1 MLLSLLSA
9 AVLAQLS
16 LAAIHEISVG
26 GLKPDG
32 TPNLAFYPNNIKAE
46 NDDIVRFKFNV
57 KNHTA
62 TQSSFDEPCA
72 KLKNAYGQVIG
83 FDSGFMPVS
92 DPYGFLPT
100 FEVTVNSTD
109 PVWVYCRQVNPPN
122 PTHCQSGM
130 VMAINAQDEGKT
142 FDKFLT
148 NAKASKAQDTTTSA
162 YVAYSSTSSSWVS
175 GNTETVTVTET
186 ITETTTVEES
196 WTSSAYWPDAP
207 ASTWAANP
215 ATHTITVG
223 GKDAGF
229 VYSPSNIT
237 AQLGEKVTFIFMQKN
252 HTVTQSS
259 FNDPCRKIS
268 ETSYPPVYGF
278 DSGFMPVADNAT
290 YFPNFTI
297 TVNDT
302 NPIWVFCQQ
311 QAANFSHCGV
321 GMVAAINAN
330 PFSDKSFA
338 AFQQLAVTKNGT
350 GFVNQFGN
358 LTAPPAPSYTDYPGT
373 YGSSSGKSVQNLNAL
388 ADTDTDSSS
397 ADKITTLVNT
407 YAPAALGL
415 LAGAIALLIALIAIG
430 VALLRRIKRNEGPRH
445 FMPSTSYQTV
455 PLTVPHF
462 TEMKDG
468 AHEYEEPRY
477 SDRDV

>member
-9 AVLAQLS
+9 AALAPLS

-46 NDDIVRFKFNV
+46 KDDIVRFRFNV

-72 KLKNAYGQVIG
+72 KLKNEYGQVIG

-92 DPYGFLPT
+92 DPYGYLPT

-130 VMAINAQDEGKT
+130 VIAINAQDDGKT
-142 FDKFLT
+142 FDKFLA
-148 NAKASKAQDTTTSA
+148 NAKASKAQDTTTS
-162 YVAYSSTSSSWVS
+162 
-175 GNTETVTVTET
+175 
-186 ITETTTVEES
+186 
-196 WTSSAYWPDAP
+196 TSSAYWPDAP

-215 ATHTITVG
+215 ASHTITVG

-237 AQLGEKVTFIFMQKN
+237 VQPGEKVTFIFMQRN

-259 FNDPCRKIS
+259 FNDPCRKIA
-268 ETSYPPVYGF
+268 ETTYPPIHGF

-290 YFPNFTI
+290 HFPNFTI

-302 NPIWVFCQQ
+302 NPFWVFCQQ

-330 PFSDKSFA
+330 PFSDKSFE
-338 AFQQLAVTKNGT
+338 AFQHLAVTKNGT

-358 LTAPPAPSYTDYPGT
+358 LTAPPAPSYTGYPGA
-373 YGSSSGKSVQNLNAL
+373 YGSSSGKSAQNLDAL
-388 ADTDTDSSS
+388 ADSDSDSSS
-397 ADKITTLVNT
+397 ADKIATLVNT

-415 LAGAIALLIALIAIG
+415 LGGAIMLLIVLIAIG
-430 VALLRRIKRNEGPRH
+430 LTLLRRIKRNEVPRH

-462 TEMKDG
+462 AETKDG